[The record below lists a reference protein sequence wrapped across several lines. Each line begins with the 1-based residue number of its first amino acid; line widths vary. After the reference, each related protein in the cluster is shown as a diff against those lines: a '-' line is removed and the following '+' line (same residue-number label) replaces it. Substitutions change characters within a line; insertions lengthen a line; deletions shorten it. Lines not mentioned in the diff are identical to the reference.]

1 MTRLRVRLLAPA
13 DAEEFVRVRGRAL
26 GEEPLAF
33 SASPEDD
40 RASDRDAVRTMLA
53 DPGRSAILGAFA
65 PELIG
70 VVGIRREARQKGSH
84 KAHVWGMRVAPAHRG
99 AGVGQALLEAAIVH
113 ARTMDGVRQIQLSV
127 SEATPAARR
136 LYERCGF
143 RTWGTE
149 DAALCHEGRAYAD
162 HHMALHL

>member
-1 MTRLRVRLLAPA
+1 LRVRLLAPA

-33 SASPEDD
+33 SACPEDD

-53 DPGRSAILGAFA
+53 DPGRSAIFGAFA

-84 KAHVWGMRVAPAHRG
+84 KAHVWGMYVAPAHRG
-99 AGVGQALLEAAIVH
+99 AGAGRALLEAAIAH
-113 ARTMDGVRQIQLSV
+113 ARTLDGIRQIQLSV
-127 SEATPAARR
+127 SEATPAARS

-143 RTWGTE
+143 RAWGTE
-149 DAALCHEGRAYAD
+149 EAALCHEGRAYAD
-162 HHMALHL
+162 HHMVLRL